1 MTDLRGLRHE
11 YVHRGGDFDE
21 LPVPPM
27 FLFRRWLDQAV
38 EEGIREPNAMVVSTV
53 SPEGQPSS
61 RIVLLKGLVDE
72 AAADDRPARS
82 GFVFY
87 TNHLSRKGRELA
99 HEPRCALVFPW
110 HDMERQVR
118 VEGVAELLPREEVED
133 YFAERPRGSQ
143 LGAHASAQSQ
153 EIADR
158 AALEAAYA
166 DVEARFEGRD
176 IPAPE
181 HWGGYV
187 VRPTLIEFW
196 KGGPARLHD
205 RLEYRRS
212 SGGGWS
218 VQRLQ
223 P

>member
-1 MTDLRGLRHE
+1 MTDLRSLRHE
-11 YVHRGGDFDE
+11 YVDPGDDFDR
-21 LPVPPM
+21 PPPAPM
-27 FLFRRWLDQAV
+27 GLFRRWL
-38 EEGIREPNAMVVSTV
+38 EEAIAGGIHEPNAMVVSTV
-53 SPEGQPSS
+53 SAQGQPSS
-61 RIVLLKGLVDE
+61 RIVLLKGLVEDDE
-72 AAADDRPARS
+72 GP

-99 HEPRCALVFPW
+99 GEPRCALLFPW

-118 VEGVAELLPREEVED
+118 VEGAAELLPRAEVAD

-143 LGAHASAQSQ
+143 LGAHASAQS
-153 EIADR
+153 EEVADR

-176 IPAPE
+176 VPPPE

-187 VRPTLIEFW
+187 VRPTLVELW

-205 RLEYRRS
+205 RLEYRAS
-212 SGGGWS
+212 AGGGWS
-218 VQRLQ
+218 VRRLQ